1 MKFRTTIP
9 VLLACCGLALTGCAG
24 VHGVKFGEG
33 IHLKDEARNAK
44 ASGAK
49 EAYEK
54 VNLLK
59 LIKTQSTNLDALLAE
74 EIKVV
79 QANHQAR
86 LDLAFLSMADDR
98 TALGMSSAWKMRGR
112 RLKDLGFPEGVKQAR
127 IHLSDY
133 VLIDSQK
140 QRLEDR
146 SKFIFQK
153 IGTRPEPCT
162 KDLPEVLQVAGDVP
176 ELKKTLAQEDYEQ
189 YKINCREILKEVLEE
204 REKSLSSGEITITHK
219 ELKDAQDAVDELD
232 GKIDSHSKTVR
243 DAKKAYQDAVK
254 AVNADGTSEN
264 LEKLR
269 NAANALKGAI
279 AGVTDLGEALGI
291 SAIPEERIGALNTI
305 LAAVAS
311 GEAGTAKIDDPQ
323 LAAAATVA
331 ATIPTLAADIKALQ
345 AGLAAPSVADLLIE
359 MRHQALLV
367 DYARKRQTIAAQRV
381 VLHESKLD
389 ALDLEVQQ
397 WMDFHD
403 RICNFAAA
411 KADLMQPGKKCDSF
425 QVSVIADPDDP
436 DEKIVLCGFEGESP
450 LTDCALNDPWK
461 EHLNNASGAA
471 KREIYAAVAA
481 FSQAMR
487 ARAVQ
492 DEFDYR
498 VIDLH
503 HRESLAASESA
514 IRDWDN
520 LISAPLA
527 QLAAYYA
534 SGIEPTEIADV
545 IFKALGLIELG
556 IIAGKVD

>member
-1 MKFRTTIP
+1 MKSRTIIP
-9 VLLACCGLALTGCAG
+9 ALLACAVGGLALTGCAG
-24 VHGVKFGEG
+24 VHGAKFGEG

-44 ASGAK
+44 ASAAK

-54 VNLLK
+54 VNLLE

-74 EIKVV
+74 ELKVV

-86 LDLAFLSMADDR
+86 LDLAFLMMADDR
-98 TALGMSSAWKMRGR
+98 TVLGNSRAWKMRER
-112 RLKDLGFPEGVKQAR
+112 RLKELGFPEGAKQVR
-127 IHLSDY
+127 IYLSGD
-133 VLIDSQK
+133 VLTKSQK
-140 QRLEDR
+140 RRLQDR
-146 SKFIFQK
+146 SDLILQK
-153 IGTRPEPCT
+153 IRARPEPCT
-162 KDLPEVLQVAGDVP
+162 KDLPEVLQFADDVP
-176 ELKKTLAQEDYEQ
+176 ELQKALAQIDYNV
-189 YKINCREILKEVLEE
+189 YKTNCREILKERETPLE
-204 REKSLSSGEITITHK
+204 SGEITITRE
-219 ELKDAQDAVDELD
+219 ELKRAQDAVDKLE
-232 GKIDSHSKTVR
+232 GEIAGHSKTVR

-264 LEKLR
+264 LKKLR
-269 NAANALKGAI
+269 AAANALKGAI
-279 AGVTDLGEALGI
+279 EGVTDLGDALGI
-291 SAIPEERIGALNTI
+291 SAIPEERIGALSTI

-381 VLHESKLD
+381 VLHKSKLG
-389 ALDLEVQQ
+389 ALDLEVRQ

-403 RICNFAAA
+403 RICYFAAA
-411 KADLMQPGKKCDSF
+411 KANLDEPGSKCDSF
-425 QVSVIADPDDP
+425 QATADPNDP
-436 DEKIVLCGFEGESP
+436 DEENVLCAFEGESP
-450 LTDCALNDPWK
+450 IDDCALSDPWK
-461 EHLNNASGAA
+461 EHLKTASDAA

-481 FSQAMR
+481 FSRAMS

-498 VIDLH
+498 VINLD

-556 IIAGKVD
+556 VIAGKVD